1 VGVILCCDTVKG
13 VVTTKELIYK
23 WSEEVVLEDFLISFL
38 PRGGVLIISLTSTP
52 FGADDENLNALE
64 QELSETCNSAKG
76 NHLSGCVITRV
87 GDVKKII
94 KSSVNTLS
102 FVYMD
107 TFVSQDSFGEALEYW
122 HSSLA
127 FGGVMIGKI

>member
-1 VGVILCCDTVKG
+1 M
-13 VVTTKELIYK
+13 
-23 WSEEVVLEDFLISFL
+23 
-38 PRGGVLIISLTSTP
+38 
-52 FGADDENLNALE
+52 
-64 QELSETCNSAKG
+64 
-76 NHLSGCVITRV
+76 ITRV

-94 KSSVNTLS
+94 KSSVNMLS

-127 FGGVMIGKI
+127 IGGVMIGKI